1 MRIFLCL
8 IILLTTAIF
17 PISAQHFFEFGVE
30 NGLSDRKVISI
41 QRDLQGFTWLL
52 TNKGVDR
59 FDGSKFTHYKIQC
72 EERDYYFFPEIH
84 KLRIDKEGNILVM
97 GLDGYIFKYS
107 PDYDSFETTVNF
119 YKEKPEESGHPIKIV
134 YLDSKENIWIS
145 TKNKQYIYN
154 LDNQNFTQIQS
165 NLPEDITCI
174 TEGDNNEYYFAEHN
188 FIYRGKLR
196 ENKLI
201 ELISG
206 HTENKGARINYL
218 YFHKPTE
225 KLMVGTI
232 FNGIFLYD
240 IKNEQL
246 NELPLSLKD
255 IAINSI
261 CVNPN
266 NENELIIATDGNGAY
281 KLNFESN
288 EITNIFKNAITI
300 KNNINDRNIIKD
312 ALIDPQERIW
322 AATYPNGFIV
332 YNPQLPN
339 YIRIS
344 RSTPVG
350 ADIASNR
357 VNHIMQDS
365 DGEFW
370 FATNNGLSRYNPQNK
385 KWDVYF
391 SSETHDASNNNHVFL
406 TVTEISKGVIMAGGY
421 MSGMYIIN
429 KQTMKKEYTSMKYSE
444 KGIYPDKYIRSIFRD
459 ETGMVWIGG
468 YYYLRKYDPANDMVI
483 QIRTEYP
490 INDIKTRNSKT
501 LWVATIH
508 GLYIY
513 DKQTNQ
519 LTPYLKE
526 ERINNINSIYQ
537 TRDGKQTY
545 IATYGSGLYILNN
558 ETKDITHLTTHN
570 SKILSNNIYAIL
582 SNQKEELFLTGESS
596 IAIYNKK
603 NHKITNWT
611 EDEGLFKAKFNQNAV
626 CRSNIGNLLFGTSE
640 GVFMINENIKLLH
653 TSSCKMVL
661 NSLTIG
667 DEKILPN
674 RPGSPLKKLLD
685 QTTDL
690 TLTSEQNTFS
700 IDVSSINY
708 DNPASVYY
716 SYMLEGYHNQWSKMN
731 ENSRLEFTNIKP
743 GSYKLKIKSIRA
755 DDYKIIEKR
764 TLNITILPPI
774 WLTWWAISLYILIS
788 IAIIVGV
795 IRYLIIAKERKNS
808 LDKIQFF
815 KNTAHD
821 IRTPLTLIKAP
832 LSEIQRTENL
842 SDNGKRNL
850 ALAIQNADNL
860 NELST
865 NLINF
870 EKEELYTETLRVN
883 KFDLNKYVRA
893 YIEPYKDFAS
903 QKGLSLVFKTT
914 LTEKLE
920 VWIDKNKM
928 DSILRNLL
936 TNAMK
941 YTPANGVVT
950 VETGKDKNFWT
961 IQISD
966 TGMGISEKDQKR
978 MFKVMFRGK
987 NAINQQTT
995 GCGIGMLLTARL
1007 IRNHEGKISLKSKEN
1022 EGTTFFLTFPI
1033 DSKRYQHTALEHDLV
1048 EKKDLSKWVSNI
1060 IRTSLENESEQDKQA
1075 STENKYTILIVE
1087 DNVELSR
1094 FLTQMLSREY
1104 NVETAEN
1111 GQEGIKAIKKNQPDI
1126 IISDIMM
1133 PVMDGDKMCEQIK
1146 SNIATSHIPV
1156 ILLTALDDK
1165 ENIIKGLKNKAD
1177 LYITKPFDIEVLKA
1191 NISNLLENRE
1201 RIKKFFATGE
1211 IKTITKDDAIQMA
1224 AMEMVSTLDNE
1235 FIQKVTDSIQ
1245 RNLTNN
1251 LTVDTICA
1259 ELNMSRSSFYNKI
1272 KALSGMA
1279 PADFV
1284 RQIKMNEASILLKTK
1299 RYSVSEV
1306 AEKLGFADPKYF
1318 TDVFKKYYNMSP
1330 TAYMKLQE
1338 QEKDKE

>member
-1 MRIFLCL
+1 MRTLFCL
-8 IILLTTAIF
+8 IILLATVI
-17 PISAQHFFEFGVE
+17 PSISAQHFFDFGVE
-30 NGLSDRKVISI
+30 HGLSDRKVISI

-59 FDGSKFTHYKIQC
+59 FDGSKFTHYTIRC
-72 EERDYYFFPEIH
+72 EDRDYYFFPEIH
-84 KLRIDKEGNILVM
+84 KLKIDKEGNILVM
-97 GLDGYIFKYS
+97 GVDGYVFAYS
-107 PDYDSFETTVNF
+107 PIYDSFETTLNF
-119 YKEKPEESGHPIKIV
+119 YKEKPEESGHPIKFV
-134 YLDSKENIWIS
+134 YLDRHENIWIS
-145 TKNKQYIYN
+145 TKNKQFIYN
-154 LDNQNFTQIQS
+154 IDNQKIAEVQS

-174 TEGDNNEYYFAEHN
+174 TEGENNEYYFAEHN
-188 FIYRGKLR
+188 YIYRGKLH
-196 ENKLI
+196 ENNLTK
-201 ELISG
+201 LISG
-206 HTENKGARINYL
+206 HTTNKDARINYL
-218 YFHKPTE
+218 YFHKPTQ

-232 FNGIFLYD
+232 LNGIFLYD
-240 IKNEQL
+240 IKKEKL

-255 IAINSI
+255 IGINSI
-261 CVNPN
+261 CINPN

-281 KLNFESN
+281 KLDFSSN
-288 EITNIFKNAITI
+288 SIVNIFQNKNTA
-300 KNNINDRNIIKD
+300 NNINDRNIIKD
-312 ALIDPQERIW
+312 VLIDPQERIW

-344 RSTPVG
+344 RSTPIG

-370 FATNNGLSRYNPQNK
+370 FATNNGLSRYNPKNK

-391 SSETHDASNNNHVFL
+391 SSETHDTSNNNHVFL
-406 TVTEISKGVIMAGGY
+406 TVTEISEGVIMAGGY

-429 KQTMKKEYTSMKYSE
+429 KRTMKKEYTSMKYSE
-444 KGIYPDKYIRSIFRD
+444 KGIYPDKYIRSILKD

-468 YYYLRKYDPANDMVI
+468 YYYLRKYNPSNDMVI

-490 INDIKTRNSKT
+490 INDIKIRNSKT

-526 ERINNINSIYQ
+526 KRINNINSIYQ

-558 ETKDITHLTTHN
+558 DTKDITHLTTHN

-582 SNQKEELFLTGESS
+582 SNQKEELFLTGENS

-603 NHKITNWT
+603 NHEITNWT

-653 TSSCKMVL
+653 SSSCKMVL

-667 DEKILPN
+667 DEKVLPN

-690 TLTSEQNTFS
+690 TLSSNQSTFS

-716 SYMLEGYHNQWSKMN
+716 SYMLEGYRNQWSKMN
-731 ENSRLEFTNIKP
+731 DNSKLEFINIKP
-743 GSYKLKIKSIRA
+743 GSYKLKIKLIRS
-755 DDYKIIEKR
+755 DDYKTIEER
-764 TLNITILPPI
+764 TLNITVLPPI
-774 WLTWWAISLYILIS
+774 WLTWRAVSLYIFIS
-788 IAIIVGV
+788 IVIIAGS
-795 IRYLIIAKERKNS
+795 IRYIIIAKERKNS

-850 ALAIQNADNL
+850 ALAIQNADSL

-870 EKEELYTETLRVN
+870 EKEELYTDTIRVN
-883 KFDLNKYVRA
+883 KLDLNKYIKA
-893 YIEPYKDFAS
+893 YLEPYKDFAS

-914 LTEKLE
+914 LDEKLE

-941 YTPANGVVT
+941 YTPTNGSITVT
-950 VETGKDKNFWT
+950 TSKDKSCWN

-966 TGMGISEKDQKR
+966 TGMSISEKDQKR
-978 MFKVMFRGK
+978 MFKVMFRGQ

-1007 IRNHEGKISLKSKEN
+1007 IRNHEGKISVKSKEN
-1022 EGTTFFLTFPI
+1022 EGTSFLLTFPI
-1033 DSKRYQHTALEHDLV
+1033 DSKRFQHTALENDLQ
-1048 EKKDLSKWVSNI
+1048 EKRELSEWASNI
-1060 IRTSLENESEQDKQA
+1060 IRSSLDNNA
-1075 STENKYTILIVE
+1075 ITENNSQEQHKHTILIVE

-1104 NVETAEN
+1104 NIETAAN
-1111 GQEGIKAIKKNQPDI
+1111 GLEGIKSIKAKQPDI

-1146 SNIATSHIPV
+1146 SNLTTSHIPI

-1165 ENIIKGLKNKAD
+1165 ENIIKGLRNMAD

-1191 NISNLLENRE
+1191 NIANILANRE
-1201 RIKKFFATGE
+1201 RIKKYFSTGE

-1224 AMEMVSTLDNE
+1224 AMEMVSTLDSE
-1235 FIQKVTDSIQ
+1235 FIQKVTESIQ

-1284 RQIKMNEASILLKTK
+1284 RQIKMNEATILLKTK

-1306 AEKLGFADPKYF
+1306 AEMLGFADPKYF

-1330 TAYMKLQE
+1330 TAYMKQ
-1338 QEKDKE
+1338 QDVNKAPK